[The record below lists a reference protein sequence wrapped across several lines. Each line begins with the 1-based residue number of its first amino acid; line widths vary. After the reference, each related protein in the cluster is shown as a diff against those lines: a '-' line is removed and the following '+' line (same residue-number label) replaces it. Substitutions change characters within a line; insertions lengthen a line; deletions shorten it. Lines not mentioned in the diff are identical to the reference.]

1 MKKIFCLLFFFLSHI
16 LATDLNFNTYSSHFT
31 QSVKSK
37 NSALSYSGHFT
48 LSQEQAY
55 WSYDTPSKK
64 EIYINKNQ
72 IVLVEHDLEQVVF
85 SHLDNIPN
93 LNEIFKKAKHLN
105 DNQLIAKYENINYTI
120 TLKDNEIQSIAYKD
134 EFENDILITLNHQI
148 KNPTINPEVFKPKF
162 PNYYD
167 MVR

>member
-1 MKKIFCLLFFFLSHI
+1 MKKIFCLFFFFLSHI
-16 LATDLNFNTYSSHFT
+16 LATDLNFNTYSSYFT

-48 LSQEQAY
+48 LNQEQAY

>member
-1 MKKIFCLLFFFLSHI
+1 MKKIFCLFFFFLSHI

-105 DNQLIAKYENINYTI
+105 DNQLIAKYENI
-120 TLKDNEIQSIAYKD
+120 
-134 EFENDILITLNHQI
+134 
-148 KNPTINPEVFKPKF
+148 
-162 PNYYD
+162 
-167 MVR
+167 